1 MGGTTV
7 AGNTS
12 STGGATAEGGASSA
26 GGTVGSGNGTGGA
39 SALGGTSAGGR
50 PGLGSGGA
58 PGGLT
63 GTGGG
68 RTGGIISTGGVATGG
83 LAGTGGAAGAGGLA
97 TGGVAATGGRTSLG
111 GGMGAGGVTRTG
123 GITSTGGVAALG
135 GSPGT
140 GGVTSTG
147 GATTTSTAAKFSFFV
162 TSIEAMRLHSGNQ
175 NGFGGDLRFGEAAG
189 LAGADKLCRTIAEQ
203 SMAGAGA
210 KGWVA
215 FLSATTGG
223 TGGGAV
229 NAIDRVGSGP
239 WYDRLGRTVALTK
252 TDLAKT
258 RPGNC
263 ATAVCNDLPN
273 ENGVPNNQG
282 VDNHDTLTGSDASGK
297 LASTSAGATCNDW
310 TSSVGS
316 TGKPTCGHSWPA
328 NSGQSWIQAHTAG
341 GCAAGVNLVQNGAGT
356 GTTVGSGGGY
366 GGIYCFALQP

>member
-1 MGGTTV
+1 M
-7 AGNTS
+7 AGNSSGAGGARAESGS
-12 STGGATAEGGASSA
+12 STQGGA
-26 GGTVGSGNGTGGA
+26 GGTGERGTGGA
-39 SALGGTSAGGR
+39 SALGGASAGGR
-50 PGLGSGGA
+50 TGLGGGAASGGV
-58 PGGLT
+58 T
-63 GTGGG
+63 ETGGVG
-68 RTGGIISTGGVATGG
+68 TGGVASGG
-83 LAGTGGAAGAGGLA
+83 LARTGGAAGAGGVA
-97 TGGVAATGGRTSLG
+97 TGGVAATGGRTISG
-111 GGMGAGGVTRTG
+111 GAIGAGGVTRTG
-123 GITSTGGVAALG
+123 GMTSTGGVAALG

-147 GATTTSTAAKFSFFV
+147 GGATTPSTAAKFSFFV

-175 NGFGGDLRFGEAAG
+175 NGFGGDLRFGEATG

-203 SMAGAGA
+203 SLAGAGA

-263 ATAVCNDLPN
+263 ATAICNDLPN
-273 ENGVPNNQG
+273 ESGVPNNQG

-297 LASTSAGATCNDW
+297 LASTNAGATCNDW

-316 TGKPTCGHSWPA
+316 TGKPMCGHSWPA
-328 NSGQSWIQAHTAG
+328 NSGQSWLQAHTAG
-341 GCAAGVNLVQNGAGT
+341 GCAAGVNLVQNGGGT